1 MKKIFFLS
9 GLPRAGNTLFGSLIN
24 QNKNIKVG
32 SNTILT
38 DVIFKLNAIKDYD
51 IFHNF
56 PDHASLDNVINNV
69 FLNYYKNWNCD
80 YIIDRGAWGTPTN
93 LMLLKKIIKK
103 PKFII
108 LYRPILECLASFI
121 KIEKPIDVEKRC
133 HVLMN
138 LENESKPSS
147 GLLAKYLWSI
157 KNIIKENED
166 HLIINYTEFI
176 ENPKKAISDVSKFIG
191 VPLKLNKN
199 IEQFKIN
206 SISYQDNR
214 HTIRTSIIKKNKY
227 SIEKYLSNKIIK
239 TYSNLDIINE
249 REI

>member
-1 MKKIFFLS
+1 MKEIFFLS
-9 GLPRAGNTLFGSLIN
+9 GLPRAGNTLFSSLIN

-32 SNTILT
+32 ANTVLT
-38 DVIFKLNAIKDYD
+38 DAIFGLNIIKDYD

-56 PDHASLDNVINNV
+56 PDHESLDNIINNV

-80 YIIDRGAWGTPTN
+80 YIIDRGSWGTPTN

-108 LYRPILECLASFI
+108 MYRPVLECLASFI
-121 KIEKPIDVEKRC
+121 KIEKPIDVEERC

-138 LENESKPSS
+138 FENASKPSS
-147 GLLAKYLWSI
+147 GMLAKYLWSI

-166 HLIINYTEFI
+166 HLIINYNEFI
-176 ENPKKAISDVSKFIG
+176 KNPKKTISNVSKFIG
-191 VPLKLNKN
+191 VPLKLNKK

-206 SISYQDNR
+206 NLFYQDDI
-214 HTIRTSIIKKNKY
+214 HKIRTNIIEKNKY
-227 SIEKYLSNKIIK
+227 SIEKYLPNKIIE
-239 TYSNLDIINE
+239 TYSNLDIVNKG
-249 REI
+249 

>member
-1 MKKIFFLS
+1 MKEIFFLS
-9 GLPRAGNTLFGSLIN
+9 GLPRAGNTLFSSLIN

-32 SNTILT
+32 ANTVLT
-38 DVIFKLNAIKDYD
+38 DAIFGLNIIKDDD

-56 PDHASLDNVINNV
+56 PDHESLDNVINNV

-80 YIIDRGAWGTPTN
+80 YIIDRGPWGTPTN

-108 LYRPILECLASFI
+108 MYRPVLECLASFI

-138 LENESKPSS
+138 FEDECKPSS
-147 GLLAKYLWSI
+147 GMIAKYLWSI

-166 HLIINYTEFI
+166 HLIINYNEFI
-176 ENPKKAISDVSKFIG
+176 KNPKKTISDVSKFIG
-191 VPLKLNKN
+191 VPLKLNKK
-199 IEQFKIN
+199 IEQFKVN
-206 SISYQDNR
+206 NLSYQDDI
-214 HTIRTSIIKKNKY
+214 HKIRTNIIEKNKY
-227 SIEKYLSNKIIK
+227 SIEKYLPNKIIE
-239 TYSNLDIINE
+239 TYSNLDIVNKG
-249 REI
+249 

>member
-1 MKKIFFLS
+1 MKKKIYFLS
-9 GLPRAGNTLFGSLIN
+9 GLPRAGNTLFSSLIN

-32 SNTILT
+32 ANTVLT
-38 DVIFKLNAIKDYD
+38 DAIFGLNIIKDDD

-56 PDHASLDNVINNV
+56 PDHESLDNVINNV

-80 YIIDRGAWGTPTN
+80 YIIDRGPWGTPTN

-108 LYRPILECLASFI
+108 MYRPVLECLASFI

-138 LENESKPSS
+138 FEDECKPSS
-147 GLLAKYLWSI
+147 GMIAKYLWSI

-199 IEQFKIN
+199 IEQFKVN
-206 SISYQDNR
+206 NLSYQDDI
-214 HTIRTSIIKKNKY
+214 HKIRTRITAGPLGE
-227 SIEKYLSNKIIK
+227 IEKYLPNKIIE
-239 TYSNLDIINE
+239 TYSNLDIVNKG
-249 REI
+249 

>member
-1 MKKIFFLS
+1 MKKKIYFLS
-9 GLPRAGNTLFGSLIN
+9 GLPRAGNTLFSSLIN

-32 SNTILT
+32 ANTVLT
-38 DVIFKLNAIKDYD
+38 DAIFGLNIIKDDD

-56 PDHASLDNVINNV
+56 PDHESLDNVINNV

-80 YIIDRGAWGTPTN
+80 YIIDRGPWGTPTN

-108 LYRPILECLASFI
+108 MYRPVLECLASFI

-138 LENESKPSS
+138 FEDECKPSS
-147 GLLAKYLWSI
+147 GMIAKYLWSI

-166 HLIINYTEFI
+166 HLIINYNEFI
-176 ENPKKAISDVSKFIG
+176 KNPKKTISNVSKFIG
-191 VPLKLNKN
+191 VPLKLNKK

-206 SISYQDNR
+206 NLFYQDDI
-214 HTIRTSIIKKNKY
+214 HKIRTRITAGPLGE
-227 SIEKYLSNKIIK
+227 IEKYLPNKIIE
-239 TYSNLDIINE
+239 TYSNLDIANKG
-249 REI
+249 